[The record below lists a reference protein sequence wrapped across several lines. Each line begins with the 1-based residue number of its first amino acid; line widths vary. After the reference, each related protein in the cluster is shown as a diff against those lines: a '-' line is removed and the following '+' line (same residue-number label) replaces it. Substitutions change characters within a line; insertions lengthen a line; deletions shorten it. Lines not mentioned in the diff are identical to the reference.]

1 MLISQ
6 MAKDGK
12 INIVIGKGLS
22 ISGHA
27 EVFEPVLN
35 LLHRGHQGPSW
46 LSFSPRQQ
54 RVYINKFAI
63 ARPFKKR
70 GSAGS
75 RAWICSDQMPWA
87 LVATSHQRRCLE
99 ASARNNR

>member
-1 MLISQ
+1 

-22 ISGHA
+22 IPGHA

-35 LLHRGHQGPSW
+35 LLHRSHQGPSW
-46 LSFSPRQQ
+46 LSFGPRQQ

-70 GSAGS
+70 GSASSMSVDMFRPDAVGFS
-75 RAWICSDQMPWA
+75 RDRPSKTLPRSSPQIVS
-87 LVATSHQRRCLE
+87 
-99 ASARNNR
+99 

>member
-22 ISGHA
+22 ILGHA
-27 EVFEPVLN
+27 ELFEPVLN

-46 LSFSPRQQ
+46 PE
-54 RVYINKFAI
+54 
-63 ARPFKKR
+63 R
-70 GSAGS
+70 GLNLGDGS
-75 RAWICSDQMPWA
+75 LHRYVSDITCRM
-87 LVATSHQRRCLE
+87 RRFWLACP
-99 ASARNNR
+99 